1 MREMMGTQQL
11 RSSKLLLV
19 LGFIAIVAVT
29 TCPIVLYQVRMR
41 QFRFAQSVV
50 EQSGGS
56 LSFDLQGD
64 YTLSLDGLD
73 DSQIDAVMSALRSLP
88 SGFTFIGPGEGRHFY
103 ISLRKSALSEDRL
116 SKVCLLPLSVITIAD
131 CPALTDDS
139 LVHLRAIRNRFANIN
154 LDKSF
159 SKEAIQQLAKEYP
172 NTYVPAD

>member
-1 MREMMGTQQL
+1 ML
-11 RSSKLLLV
+11 RSSKFLLS
-19 LGFIAIVAVT
+19 LGFIAIVSLTA
-29 TCPIVLYQVRMR
+29 CPIVLYQVRMR
-41 QFRFAQSVV
+41 QFRSVQSVV

-56 LSFDLQGD
+56 LSFDLKGD

-73 DSQIDAVMSALRSLP
+73 NSQIDAVMPALRSLP

-103 ISLRKSALSEDRL
+103 ISLQNSALSEDRL
-116 SKVCLLPLSVITIAD
+116 SKVCLLPLSAITIAN

-139 LVHLRAIRNRFANIN
+139 LIHLRAIRNRFTYIN

-159 SKEAIQQLAKEYP
+159 SKEAIRQLAEELP